1 MGELTILKSDMA
13 DLLSINQIIRNIK
26 LVEFRSN

>member
-13 DLLSINQIIRNIK
+13 DLLSFNQIIRNIK